1 MDGGVLIGSHTQ
13 WLGLWCFIECLPEQ
27 DRCNMLTLSYMC
39 GLLNCSQVRGVNAEV
54 NTQRCEYTN
63 RGVNTERGSSTQD
76 VEENQQT
83 QLLENFFA

>member
-1 MDGGVLIGSHTQ
+1 MDGEC
-13 WLGLWCFIECLPEQ
+13 WLEATHSDWGFDVSLSVYLNKIAAICLP
-27 DRCNMLTLSYMC
+27 YMC